1 MFSYLKRY
9 SKVRARV
16 SHFLRNILWHHELRK
31 LASSNPLPTACLSVR
46 GSQLPFLQIHEI
58 SIDEGWTNLMQN
70 RDTYELGYQTST
82 MVLLLYIICYYY
94 FISSF
99 SYVKILRNTYPTNS
113 ANDGS
118 DKWTN
123 WANKWIKSI
132 STFLIAAVVLPAAP
146 RASVLSDFV
155 AHSSHLNNTTNIV
168 TDWTISAI

>member
-1 MFSYLKRY
+1 MHTIIKMPEVEQKGNAYLYTHTHPLIKLRCNMFK
-9 SKVRARV
+9 
-16 SHFLRNILWHHELRK
+16 
-31 LASSNPLPTACLSVR
+31 
-46 GSQLPFLQIHEI
+46 HEI

-70 RDTYELGYQTST
+70 RDTDELGYQTST
-82 MVLLLYIICYYY
+82 MVLLLYIICYYYY

-132 STFLIAAVVLPAAP
+132 STFLIAAVVLPVAP

-155 AHSSHLNNTTNIV
+155 AHSSHLNNTTSIV
-168 TDWTISAI
+168 TDWTISAIS